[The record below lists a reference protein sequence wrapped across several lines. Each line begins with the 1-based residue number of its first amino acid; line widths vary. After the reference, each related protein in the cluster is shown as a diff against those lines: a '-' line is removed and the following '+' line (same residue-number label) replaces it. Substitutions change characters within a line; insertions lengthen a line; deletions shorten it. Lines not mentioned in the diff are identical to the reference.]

1 MDALPQLG
9 RGLLEVLDA
18 TFAAYEPLLLPR
30 ESEIK
35 STRRETYRYGADPRQ
50 ALDVYYPDEKAAAA
64 AAAQAQS
71 QPHHFPAAKLVLVFL
86 YGGGFFTGDRRKPDY
101 ARDLVFANLGHY
113 FAARHGFT
121 VVVPDY
127 RLLLAHGARFPSGG
141 EDVALAVDWV
151 ASSLAKQDGYAA
163 IDLFVMGNS
172 AGGVH
177 AATWA
182 LHPEFAGSV
191 SRVTSSSSLSEA
203 NKRGDDSPAVWLRA
217 LLLLGMPGHF
227 NGEDNEVLRGYFG
240 AGADD
245 IAKNAPLGLLK
256 AATQQR
262 GGGAS
267 SGVGLLPGVKI
278 ATLLS
283 ELDPEYIYRSIE
295 EFKEAWPEP
304 GAVETHILK
313 GHNHISPQVSLGT
326 GIEREEAWGIQ
337 VADICRGVASS

>member
-35 STRRETYRYGADPRQ
+35 STRRETHQYGTDPRQ
-50 ALDVYYPDEKAAAA
+50 ALDVYYPDEAAAA
-64 AAAQAQS
+64 RAQA
-71 QPHHFPAAKLVLVFL
+71 HFPAARPVLVFL
-86 YGGGFFTGDRRKPDY
+86 YGGGFFSGDRLKADY
-101 ARDLVFANLGHY
+101 AHDAVFANIGHY

-141 EDVALAVDWV
+141 EDVALAVDWI
-151 ASSLAKQDGYAA
+151 ARSLTRQNGYAA

-182 LHPEFAGSV
+182 LHPAFADSV
-191 SRVTSSSSLSEA
+191 SRVTSEA
-203 NKRGDDSPAVWLRA
+203 SRRGGGGGGPAVWLRA
-217 LLLLGMPGHF
+217 LMLLGVPAHF
-227 NGEDNEVLRGYFG
+227 NGEDNEILRGYFG
-240 AGADD
+240 DGADD

-256 AATQQR
+256 AATQQWV
-262 GGGAS
+262 GGAS
-267 SGVGLLPGVKI
+267 SGAGLVPGVKV
-278 ATLLS
+278 AALLS
-283 ELDPEYIYRSIE
+283 ELDPEYIYQSVG
-295 EFKEAWPEP
+295 EFAEAWPGP
-304 GAVETHILK
+304 GAVETHILR

-326 GIEREEAWGIQ
+326 GIEREEAWGVQ
-337 VADICRGVASS
+337 VADICRSAASS